1 MKWKF
6 RFNPQLSGALSIH
19 NSGDSFKHNSHVEL
33 SLSGLCN
40 PGLNKTAQSLCIA
53 GNNLVTPVDP
63 SDSAD
68 AFPDALVNGALHFQM
83 HCSSTASPDVLV

>member
-6 RFNPQLSGALSIH
+6 RRNPQSSGALSIH
-19 NSGDSFKHNSHVEL
+19 DSGDSSKHNSQAEMSL
-33 SLSGLCN
+33 SLYVIHVHV
-40 PGLNKTAQSLCIA
+40 KTAQSLCIA

-63 SDSAD
+63 SGSTD

-83 HCSSTASPDVLV
+83 HCSSTAYPDVLV